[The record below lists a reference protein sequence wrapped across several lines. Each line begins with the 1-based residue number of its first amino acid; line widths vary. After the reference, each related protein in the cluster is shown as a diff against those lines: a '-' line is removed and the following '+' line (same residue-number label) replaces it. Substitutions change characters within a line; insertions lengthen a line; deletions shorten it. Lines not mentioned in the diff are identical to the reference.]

1 MLRVDTG
8 ITPCF
13 FENSRVLRA
22 CRHKKE
28 IVQMPTATMTRTD
41 REIQTDVLSEL
52 RWDHSIQANEIGV
65 AVKDGVVTLTGTV
78 DTYLKKWKAEEAA
91 HRVHGVVALANDIN
105 VRTIGERTDADIAAA
120 AVHALKWNSSVPA
133 DKIQVTVDK
142 GWVTLKGDVE
152 WQFQKLEAERAVGGL
167 WGVKGVS
174 NLIIVKPAASP
185 SDLKKKIEDAL
196 IRTAQV
202 DASNIAVEVHGGKA
216 ILKGRVRSWAERQEA
231 ERQAWL
237 APGIISVDNQITLL

>member
-1 MLRVDTG
+1 M
-8 ITPCF
+8 
-13 FENSRVLRA
+13 S
-22 CRHKKE
+22 
-28 IVQMPTATMTRTD
+28 TATLTRTD

-91 HRVHGVVALANDIN
+91 HRVSGVVAVANDIN
-105 VRTIGERTDADIAAA
+105 VRTIGERTDADIASAA
-120 AVHALKWNSSVPA
+120 AHALKWNSSLPS

-142 GWVTLKGDVE
+142 GWVTLEGNVE
-152 WQFQKLEAERAVGGL
+152 WQYQKLEAERAVRGL
-167 WGVKGVS
+167 WGAKGVS

-196 IRTAQV
+196 IRTAQI
-202 DASNIAVEVHGGKA
+202 DASNISVEVHGSKA
-216 ILKGRVRSWAERQEA
+216 ILKGSVRSWAERREA

-237 APGIISVDNQITLL
+237 APGIISVDNQITLF

>member
-1 MLRVDTG
+1 
-8 ITPCF
+8 
-13 FENSRVLRA
+13 
-22 CRHKKE
+22 
-28 IVQMPTATMTRTD
+28 MPTATMTRTD

-65 AVKDGVVTLTGTV
+65 AVKDSVVTLTGTV

-91 HRVHGVVALANDIN
+91 HRVNGVVAVANDIS
-105 VRTIGERTDADIAAA
+105 VRTLGERTDADIAAA

-142 GWVTLKGDVE
+142 GWVTLNGEVE
-152 WQFQKLEAERAVGGL
+152 WQYQKLEAERAVRGL
-167 WGVKGVS
+167 WGAKGVS
-174 NLIIVKPAASP
+174 NLIVVKPAASP

-202 DASNIAVEVHGGKA
+202 DASNITVEVHGSKA

-237 APGIISVDNQITLL
+237 APGITSVDNQITLF

>member
-1 MLRVDTG
+1 
-8 ITPCF
+8 
-13 FENSRVLRA
+13 
-22 CRHKKE
+22 
-28 IVQMPTATMTRTD
+28 MPTMTHTD

-91 HRVHGVVALANDIN
+91 HRVHGVVAVANDIN
-105 VRTIGERTDADIAAA
+105 VRTIGDRTDTDIAAA

-152 WQFQKLEAERAVGGL
+152 WQYQKLEAERAVRGL

-202 DASNIAVEVHGGKA
+202 DASNITVEVQGSKA
-216 ILKGRVRSWAERQEA
+216 ILKGRVRSWSERQEA

>member
-1 MLRVDTG
+1 
-8 ITPCF
+8 
-13 FENSRVLRA
+13 
-22 CRHKKE
+22 
-28 IVQMPTATMTRTD
+28 MPTATMTRTD

-78 DTYLKKWKAEEAA
+78 DTYLRKWKAEEAA
-91 HRVHGVVALANDIN
+91 HRVHGVVAVANDIN
-105 VRTIGERTDADIAAA
+105 VRTIGDRTDTDIAAA

-152 WQFQKLEAERAVGGL
+152 WQYQKLEAERAVRGL

-202 DASNIAVEVHGGKA
+202 DASNITVEVQGSKA
-216 ILKGRVRSWAERQEA
+216 ILKGRVRSWSERQEA

>member
-1 MLRVDTG
+1 
-8 ITPCF
+8 
-13 FENSRVLRA
+13 
-22 CRHKKE
+22 
-28 IVQMPTATMTRTD
+28 MPIATMTRTD

-52 RWDHSIQANEIGV
+52 GWDHSIQANEIGV

-91 HRVHGVVALANDIN
+91 HRVYGVVAVANDIN
-105 VRTIGERTDADIAAA
+105 VRTIGERTDADIASA

-152 WQFQKLEAERAVGGL
+152 WQYQKLEAERAVRGL

-202 DASNIAVEVHGGKA
+202 DASNIKVEVLEAEPFSKA
-216 ILKGRVRSWAERQEA
+216 GCAPGRKGRRRKGKRGWLRESPQSTTRSRCSRHFWPLNDGWSGWSTT
-231 ERQAWL
+231 AWNN
-237 APGIISVDNQITLL
+237 G